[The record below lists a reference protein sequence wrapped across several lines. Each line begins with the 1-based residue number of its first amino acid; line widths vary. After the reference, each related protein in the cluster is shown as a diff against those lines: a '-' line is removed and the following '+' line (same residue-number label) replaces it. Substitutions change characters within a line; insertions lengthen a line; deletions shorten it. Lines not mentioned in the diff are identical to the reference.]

1 MVLTESRGT
10 PGRAGDRASVCF
22 KKDYSGGQMAIKRL
36 LPIIGTGKVAMAT
49 RRVEKVKI
57 YLRKEPISK

>member
-1 MVLTESRGT
+1 
-10 PGRAGDRASVCF
+10 
-22 KKDYSGGQMAIKRL
+22 MAIKRL
-36 LPIIGTGKVAMAT
+36 LPMIGTGKVAMAT